1 MGLRSASAKRRYTQ
15 SVIALVAVLSAGAAS
30 AVQVSLPAIIAPPS
44 PTPIVVP
51 VSIADTTGV
60 LGVAVSFAYSPEVV
74 TATQVTGA
82 ALAAGCTIVPSIHV
96 WRSDHRRVPDRPVGA
111 SGVLFNVTFTGVA
124 NGHSD
129 LSSR

>member
-30 AVQVSLPAIIAPPS
+30 AVQVTLPAISAPPS

-51 VSIADTTGV
+51 VSIAATAGI
-60 LGVAVSFAYSPEVV
+60 LGVAVSFTYSSAVV

-82 ALAAGCTIVPSIHV
+82 PLTAGCTIVPSITTPGMV
-96 WRSDHRRVPDRPVGA
+96 VITA
-111 SGVLFNVTFTGVA
+111 A
-124 NGHSD
+124 C
-129 LSSR
+129 